1 MTGLRRWIFT
11 TLAGCCAIAAT
22 IGCGKGDASLPAAS
36 IESNTAADASNA
48 TVVTA
53 SGDGSAAT
61 PASAPRKQAEVN
73 HYPEVLIKTSLGE
86 IRVKLDA
93 KKAPIT
99 VENFLDNYV
108 RRKFYEG
115 TIVHYVAAGSMAAA
129 GGFTNNFEAK
139 DPRAPIMNEAANGL
153 LNKRGTIAMARDPQY
168 AQSAT
173 SQFFFNL
180 ADNPTLD
187 HKSTESSDDYGYCVF
202 GEVVSGMEVVDAMGK
217 VAVHD
222 QGDFISTPV
231 EPILI
236 LSIEQVK

>member
-1 MTGLRRWIFT
+1 MTGLRCWFLA
-11 TLAGCCAIAAT
+11 TLTGFCALAT
-22 IGCGKGDASLPAAS
+22 STGCGKGEAGVPAAS

-53 SGDGSAAT
+53 TGDGSAAT
-61 PASAPRKQAEVN
+61 PASAPRKPAEVN
-73 HYPEVLIKTSLGE
+73 LYPEVLIKTSLGE

-115 TIVHYVAAGSMAAA
+115 TIVHYVAAESMAVA
-129 GGFTNNFEAK
+129 GGFTNDFTAK

-180 ADNPTLD
+180 ADNPALD

-202 GEVVSGMEVVDAMGK
+202 GEVVSGIEVVDAMGK
-217 VAVHD
+217 AAVHD
-222 QGDFISTPV
+222 QGDFVSTPV

-236 LSIEQVK
+236 LSVEQVK